1 MEDLTRLIISH
12 ERIENIKNN
21 NLELTNEEAH
31 YLNKVMRIKNGKKI
45 FIANGEGSLWKAI
58 KVKNDCLNINQLQKP
73 YLFQEQEIYLLGI
86 AVVIPKSGFD
96 DILKM
101 CTEIGIDFIQ
111 PLFSERQVNK
121 NLNFS
126 RKLLRWNSI
135 IKEAVEQSERLWKPS
150 ILNGMDIIKW
160 LKSRDNQ
167 ERVSISITREETL
180 YDLNQWLRKQQEF
193 ENKKGGI
200 FWNVIGP
207 EGGWSSKE
215 IDFFNK
221 NNIELTNEEAHYINK
236 VMRIKNGKE
245 IFIANGKGSLWKAIK
260 VKNDFLEISQFKK
273 PHLFQEKEIYLLGI
287 AVVIPKNGFDD
298 ILKMCTEIGID
309 FIQPLFSE
317 RQVNKNLN
325 FTRKLLRWN
334 SIIKEAVEQSERLWK
349 PSILNG
355 MDIIEWLKSRD
366 NQERVSISITR
377 KEKIYD
383 LNQWLRKQQEFE
395 NKKGGIFWNVIG
407 PEGGWSSREVDFFN
421 KNNIAFVKLADTI
434 LRTSTASINASS
446 ILNQWRI
453 DLKLRN

>member
-12 ERIENIKNN
+12 ERIENIKDN
-21 NLELTNEEAH
+21 NLELSKEETH
-31 YLNKVMRIKNGKKI
+31 YINKVMRIKNGKEL

-58 KVKNDCLNINQLQKP
+58 KVKNDCLEISQLKKP
-73 YLFQEQEIYLLGI
+73 HLFQEQEIYLLGI
-86 AVVIPKSGFD
+86 AVVIPKSGFE

-150 ILNGMDIIKW
+150 ILNGMDIIEW
-160 LKSRDNQ
+160 LKSRDNK

-180 YDLNQWLRKQQEF
+180 YDLNQWLRKQKEF
-193 ENKKGGI
+193 VNKKGVT

-221 NNIELTNEEAHYINK
+221 NNIT
-236 VMRIKNGKE
+236 
-245 IFIANGKGSLWKAIK
+245 
-260 VKNDFLEISQFKK
+260 
-273 PHLFQEKEIYLLGI
+273 
-287 AVVIPKNGFDD
+287 
-298 ILKMCTEIGID
+298 
-309 FIQPLFSE
+309 
-317 RQVNKNLN
+317 
-325 FTRKLLRWN
+325 
-334 SIIKEAVEQSERLWK
+334 
-349 PSILNG
+349 
-355 MDIIEWLKSRD
+355 
-366 NQERVSISITR
+366 
-377 KEKIYD
+377 
-383 LNQWLRKQQEFE
+383 
-395 NKKGGIFWNVIG
+395 
-407 PEGGWSSREVDFFN
+407 
-421 KNNIAFVKLADTI
+421 FVKLSDTI